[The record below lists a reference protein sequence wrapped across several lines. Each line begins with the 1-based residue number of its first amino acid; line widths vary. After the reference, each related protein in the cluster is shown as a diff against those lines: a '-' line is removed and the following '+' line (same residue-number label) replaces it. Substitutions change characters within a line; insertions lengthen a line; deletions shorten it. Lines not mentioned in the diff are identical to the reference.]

1 MLSLFSL
8 PRHSGL
14 STSSCSC
21 FTSDLFLAPS
31 GCLQNLMSSSH
42 CVNLYYPHFS
52 PRNVPVPTLHMIFFF
67 QLPDAA
73 AAIIPSNYA
82 PYQLSRE
89 AVCCCAPSL
98 VSSGSCQFSCVSFLH
113 IPIQESSSSTALIS
127 GSCSLFCYF
136 YHPASLC
143 RWEEMLR

>member
-8 PRHSGL
+8 PKLSGP

-21 FTSDLFLAPS
+21 FTSDLFVAPF
-31 GCLQNLMSSSH
+31 GCLQNLVSSSH
-42 CVNLYYPHFS
+42 CVNLYYPFFFAQECACFHS
-52 PRNVPVPTLHMIFFF
+52 PHDFF
-67 QLPDAA
+67 QLLDAA

-82 PYQLSRE
+82 PYQLSWE

-98 VSSGSCQFSCVSFLH
+98 VSSGNCCVSFLH

-127 GSCSLFCYF
+127 VSCSLFCYF
-136 YHPASLC
+136 YHPTSLC
-143 RWEEMLR
+143 RCEETLR